1 MIEALE
7 SIIQAR
13 VRDRG
18 LGNRLRQFGLQGF
31 GFPRRVCLWTRNHG
45 RADVQK
51 LHEVLRKDE
60 VKRPVQSHAE
70 FLFEPWELEKVNRS
84 PEPPSDKPREVN
96 AQDVGDTG
104 PSADRCELCHGRKIE
119 PLLLRPANGRD
130 NVMCRDLA
138 LAQRMLRGRWMK
150 LTGQSIRDGRTITQS
165 PDPGPALEV
174 KKLRHQ
180 QAAAFLRAGNRFE
193 QRIRGSSR
201 RPNERIRKNHRS
213 VSQSDRSARKAFDLC
228 LEANLDLAPC
238 EDFLSINTQALL

>member
-13 VRDRG
+13 VRVRG

-51 LHEVLRKDE
+51 LNEVLRKDQ
-60 VKRPVQSHAE
+60 VKSPVQGHAE

-84 PEPPSDKPREVN
+84 PEPPGDKPREVN

-104 PSADRCELCHGRKIE
+104 PPADRCELCDGRKIE
-119 PLLLRPANGRD
+119 PLLLRPADGRD
-130 NVMCRDLA
+130 NVMRCDLA
-138 LAQRMLRGRWMK
+138 LAQRVLRGRRMK
-150 LTGQSIRDGRTITQS
+150 LTRQPIRDGRTIAQS
-165 PDPGPALEV
+165 PDTGPALEL

-180 QAAAFLRAGNRFE
+180 QAAAFLRARNRFE

-201 RPNERIRKNHRS
+201 RPNERVRRNHLP
-213 VSQSDRSARKAFDLC
+213 VGQSDRSARKAFNLC
-228 LEANLDLAPC
+228 LEADLDLAPC
-238 EDFLSINTQALL
+238 KDFLSVNTQTLP